1 MQYPTIAW
9 IAKDYLAIQGS
20 AVPSKRPFS
29 SSVLMATARHNC
41 LLSNTFGQLQL
52 LKSAYCEGHISAASE
67 AELVVP
73 HAYSPIVFE

>member
-20 AVPSKRPFS
+20 TVPSEHAFS
-29 SSVLMATARHNC
+29 SSALTDTARCNC

-52 LKSAYCEGHISAASE
+52 LKSAYREGHISAASE

-73 HAYSPIVFE
+73 HPHSPIIFE